1 MFDQSVPLRLHFGY
15 LPKFLTR
22 EVTKPVA
29 VKFRP
34 SSLVIDP
41 VPAKTSPGFSKA
53 LRRDVWRA
61 QQLLAD
67 NLSTLGADWRNM
79 MRRLRQAHVDYVVL
93 PVGGPLPERAGP
105 RRGFIERRLPLPADP
120 LSLQHLNHR
129 LRMVADAPNARG
141 VVFIFRGFS
150 AGPATLQNSR
160 AAVARLRAA
169 GKDTIVYTPTLDL
182 AHYYAATAA
191 ARIVAPPG
199 AQFDVL
205 GLYTEVTFL
214 KDALARA
221 GVQADV
227 VQISPY
233 KTAFDRYSRAE
244 MTPEHRDQ
252 LNWLL
257 DDQYDTLT
265 ADMAAGRGM
274 SQATLRELIDRAPL
288 SAEAAREAGLIDWV
302 AYDDEL
308 ASLLG
313 RDRANRAQPD
323 TTTPTTAAGDM
334 AAAPKASLQSWARA
348 RDALLEKPRRH
359 TRRWVG
365 VLALEGLITM
375 GPSRQPPIELPI
387 PFIGGAAAGEQ
398 TLVSILR
405 QLEKIDDLAALVLHV
420 DSGGGSALAS
430 ELIGRQIEQ
439 FAAHKPVVVYMGN
452 VAASGG
458 YYVAAPAGHIM
469 SQTLTTTG
477 SIGVITAKFST
488 AGLYERLSVE
498 RASLERGQHAGLYRD
513 SDPMT
518 DQERAIFQRT
528 VHETYA
534 RFVDVVA
541 RGRQLAPE
549 AVDAVGGGRVW
560 TGRQAR
566 ERGLVDSH
574 GDFLDAIKKAAEL
587 AALTAGDIY
596 AVSAFNIYPRTS
608 QYTVYPNGSARLAE
622 EAARLLSGEQLRAL
636 AGRPLM
642 LLPYELR
649 FG

>member
-1 MFDQSVPLRLHFGY
+1 MDVN
-15 LPKFLTR
+15 
-22 EVTKPVA
+22 
-29 VKFRP
+29 FRP

-41 VPAKTSPGFSKA
+41 TPAKTSPGFSKA
-53 LRRDVWRA
+53 LRRDLWRA
-61 QQLLAD
+61 QETLAD
-67 NLSTLGADWRNM
+67 NLSALGADWRNM
-79 MRRLRQAHVDYVVL
+79 MRRLRHAHVDYVVL

-105 RRGFIERRLPLPADP
+105 QRGFIERRLPLPPDP

-129 LRMVADAPNARG
+129 LRMVADATNVRG

-150 AGPATLQNSR
+150 AGAASLQNFR

-169 GKDTIVYTPTLDL
+169 GKDAIVYTPYLDL

-191 ARIVAPPG
+191 ARIIVPPG
-199 AQFDVL
+199 TQFDVL

-221 GVQADV
+221 GVEAEV
-227 VQISPY
+227 IQISPY
-233 KTAFDRYSRAE
+233 KTAFDRFSRAE
-244 MTPEHRDQ
+244 MSPEYHAQ
-252 LNWLL
+252 LDWLL

-265 ADMAAGRGM
+265 AGMAAGRGL
-274 SQATLRELIDRAPL
+274 SQTALRELIDRAPL

-308 ASLLG
+308 ATLLS
-313 RDRANRAQPD
+313 RAQPATVSPATVSPATVSPATASPAATTDD
-323 TTTPTTAAGDM
+323 TA
-334 AAAPKASLQSWARA
+334 AAAPRVSLKSWARA

-359 TRRWVG
+359 THRWVA
-365 VLALEGLITM
+365 VLSLEGLITM

-387 PFIGGAAAGEQ
+387 PFIGGMAAGEQ
-398 TLVSILR
+398 TLVATLR
-405 QLEKIDDLAALVLHV
+405 QLEKLDDLAALVLYV
-420 DSGGGSALAS
+420 DSGGGSAQAS

-439 FAAHKPVVVYMGN
+439 FAAHKPVVIYMGN
-452 VAASGG
+452 IAASGG
-458 YYVAAPAGHIM
+458 YYVAAPARHIM

-488 AGLYERLSVE
+488 AGLYEQLSIE
-498 RASLERGQHAGLYRD
+498 RVSLERGEHAGLYRD

-518 DQERAIFQRT
+518 SEERAIFQRAI
-528 VHETYA
+528 HETYE

-541 RGRQLAPE
+541 RGRQLSPE

-560 TGRQAR
+560 TGRQAQ
-566 ERGLVDSH
+566 EHGLVDSH

-587 AALTAGDIY
+587 AALPVDDIH
-596 AVSAFNIYPRTS
+596 AVSVVNIFSRTS
-608 QYTVYPNGSARLAE
+608 QYTVYPNGSARLVE